1 MVGRVSRR
9 LREGEVSSLL
19 RNELLAVRR
28 EACSEPV
35 LEEERVALLLL
46 LLVKEA
52 FSGESSGEAGK
63 AVSTEKLNMRT
74 RRSFSDARPFS
85 SRPSPT

>member
-9 LREGEVSSLL
+9 LREGEASSLL

-35 LEEERVALLLL
+35 LEERVALLL

>member
-1 MVGRVSRR
+1 MQ
-9 LREGEVSSLL
+9 EGEASSLL

-35 LEEERVALLLL
+35 LEEERVALLL

>member
-35 LEEERVALLLL
+35 LEERVALLL